1 MVYIKFKKEEIMENK
16 RERLENVV
24 EKELENG
31 NLYELFLTLNL
42 GKFDKLILTAKT
54 QKEVDFYNKLYE
66 IALQTKQ
73 AKLIEKG
80 IF

>member
-16 RERLENVV
+16 REILENVV

-31 NLYELFLTLNL
+31 NLYELFSVMPFVLS
-42 GKFDKLILTAKT
+42 KFLILTAKT

-80 IF
+80 VF

>member
-1 MVYIKFKKEEIMENK
+1 MDNK
-16 RERLENVV
+16 NLGNII

-31 NLYELFLTLNL
+31 NLYKLFLSLNL

-54 QKEVDFYNKLYE
+54 QKEIDFYNKLYE
-66 IALQTKQ
+66 IVLQTKQ
-73 AKLIEKG
+73 IELIERG

>member
-1 MVYIKFKKEEIMENK
+1 MENK

-54 QKEVDFYNKLYE
+54 EKEADFYNKLYE